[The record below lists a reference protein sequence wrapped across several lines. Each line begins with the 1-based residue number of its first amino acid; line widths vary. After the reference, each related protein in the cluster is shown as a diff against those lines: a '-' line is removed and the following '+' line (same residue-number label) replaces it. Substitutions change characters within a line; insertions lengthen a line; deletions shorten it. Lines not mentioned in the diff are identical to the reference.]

1 MVAIVFSPQVLA
13 QGVDAAPRLP
23 GSLNTNREL
32 SAWLRVN
39 SDGTVTV
46 FTGKVELGQGIA
58 SALSQIAAEELD
70 VTYGRIN
77 MVTADTSRTPD
88 EGVTAG
94 SQSIEQSGTAI
105 RFACAEARQILLAA
119 AAEKLGVGAD
129 TLSVADGTVSAPG
142 GKQTTYWAV
151 TTDAML
157 RREATA
163 RPKPKA
169 TAEYRLVGQSLGR
182 RDMPQKFTGG
192 AAYLQDLRLPGMLH
206 ARVVRPPVPGAELV
220 SVDTAAARALPGV
233 IKVVR
238 DGSFLAVVCERE
250 EQAINAR
257 LALRERAVWSQ
268 PELPSTLDAPFERA
282 GSELRALDSVV
293 YERVAPGAP
302 AVTRQIE
309 ARYTRAFQLH
319 ASIGPSCAV
328 AQSVEDKLTIWTHSQ
343 GVFPLRN
350 DIARALGLALTS
362 VVCIHMEGAGCYG
375 HNGADDVAFDAALLA
390 RAIPGRPV
398 RVQWM
403 RDDEFMWE
411 PFGSAMQLTM
421 RAGLDAGGNVVD
433 WHHEL
438 WSYPH
443 SRRPGGREGVNLLAA
458 AYLSKPWAPTF
469 PADLP
474 LPNGGSDRNAI
485 PLYDFP
491 NQKILKHYV
500 PEAPL
505 RTSSLRS
512 LGAYANVFGIE
523 SLMDE
528 AAVAAGV
535 DPVEFRLRHLRDE
548 RARGVIKAVAKRS
561 GWRAGSPGDGG
572 RGDNRTLGGDGG
584 RGDQKTLGGDDGR
597 GDNKTLGV
605 DGSRGDNEMLGGDGG
620 RGDNKTPGGD
630 GGRGDD
636 KTLRGRGIA
645 FARYKNHACYC
656 AVVVEVEVDRV
667 SGGVRV
673 THAWAAV
680 DAGMVVNPD
689 GVRNQIEGGLI
700 QSTSWTLKEALKV
713 DRAGVQTRSWGDYPI
728 LRFSEVPV
736 VDIELIQRPGDD
748 SLGVGEG
755 AQGPTGAAIANA
767 FAAAT
772 GRRLR
777 DIPFGPD
784 RVKAVLS

>member
-1 MVAIVFSPQVLA
+1 MVAIVFSPQATLA
-13 QGVDAAPRLP
+13 QGTDVAPRLP
-23 GSLNTNREL
+23 GSLNTNRQL

-39 SDGTVTV
+39 SNGTVTV

-70 VTYGRIN
+70 VAYGRIN

-129 TLSVADGTVSAPG
+129 TLTVADGTVSAPG
-142 GKQTTYWAV
+142 GKQKTTYWAV

-163 RPKPKA
+163 RPRPKA
-169 TAEYRLVGQSLGR
+169 PAEYRLVGQSLGR
-182 RDMPQKFTGG
+182 RDIPQKFTGG
-192 AAYLQDLRLPGMLH
+192 AAYLQDLRLPGMVH
-206 ARVVRPPVPGAELV
+206 ARVVRPPIPRAELV
-220 SVDTAAARALPGV
+220 SLNTAASRALPGV

-257 LALRERAVWSQ
+257 LALRELAVWSQ
-268 PELPSTLDAPFERA
+268 PELPSTLDAPFERPA
-282 GSELRALDSVV
+282 SKLRTLDSVV
-293 YERVAPGAP
+293 FERVAPSAP
-302 AVTRQIE
+302 AVAKQIE

-328 AQSVEDKLTIWTHSQ
+328 AQSVEDKLTVWTHSQ

-350 DIARALGLALTS
+350 DIARALGLAPTS
-362 VVCIHMEGAGCYG
+362 VICIHMEGAGCYG
-375 HNGADDVAFDAALLA
+375 HNGADDAAFDAALLA

-411 PFGSAMQLTM
+411 PFGSAMQLTI
-421 RAGLDAGGNVVD
+421 RAGLDADGNVVD

-458 AYLSKPWAPTF
+458 AHLSHPWPPTF

-474 LPNGGSDRNAI
+474 QPNGGSDRNAI

-491 NQKILKHYV
+491 NQKILKHYA

-512 LGAYANVFGIE
+512 LGAYANVFAIE

-528 AAVAAGV
+528 AAAAAGI
-535 DPVEFRLRHLRDE
+535 DPVEFRLRHLHDE
-548 RARGVIKAVAKRS
+548 RAQAVIKAAAKRS
-561 GWRAGSPGDGG
+561 GWRADSPGDCG
-572 RGDNRTLGGDGG
+572 RGDNRTL
-584 RGDQKTLGGDDGR
+584 
-597 GDNKTLGV
+597 
-605 DGSRGDNEMLGGDGG
+605 S
-620 RGDNKTPGGD
+620 
-630 GGRGDD
+630 
-636 KTLRGRGIA
+636 GRGIA

-656 AVVVEVEVDRV
+656 AVVAEVEVDRI
-667 SGGVRV
+667 SGVVRV
-673 THAWAAV
+673 TRAWSAV

-689 GVRNQIEGGLI
+689 GARNQIEGGLI
-700 QSTSWTLKEALKV
+700 QSTSWTLKEALNV
-713 DRAGVQTRSWGDYPI
+713 DRTGVQTRSWGDYPI

-777 DIPFGPD
+777 DIPFVPE

>member
-1 MVAIVFSPQVLA
+1 MVAIVFAPRATLA

-23 GSLNTNREL
+23 GSLNTNRQL

-58 SALSQIAAEELD
+58 SALAQIAAEELD
-70 VTYGRIN
+70 VAYGRIN
-77 MVTADTSRTPD
+77 MITADTSRTPD

-119 AAEKLGVGAD
+119 AAEKLGVEAD
-129 TLSVADGTVSAPG
+129 ALTVTDGTLSTPG

-163 RPKPKA
+163 GPKPKA
-169 TAEYRLVGQSLGR
+169 AAEYRLVGQSLER
-182 RDMPQKFTGG
+182 HDIPRKFTGG
-192 AAYLQDLRLPGMLH
+192 AAYVQDLRLPGMVH
-206 ARVVRPPVPGAELV
+206 ARVVRPPVPRAELV
-220 SVDTAAARALPGV
+220 SLDTAASLAVPGV

-257 LALRERAVWSQ
+257 LALREGAVWSQ
-268 PELPSTLDAPFERA
+268 PELPSTLDAPFERP
-282 GSELRALDSVV
+282 GSELRTLDSVV
-293 YERVAPGAP
+293 YERGTPGTSA
-302 AVTRQIE
+302 AARQIE

-328 AQSVEDKLTIWTHSQ
+328 AQIVADKLTVWTHSQ

-350 DIARALGLALTS
+350 DIARALGLAPTNIT
-362 VVCIHMEGAGCYG
+362 CIHMEGAGCYG

-390 RAIPGRPV
+390 RALPGMAV

-411 PFGSAMQLTM
+411 PFGPAMQLTM
-421 RAGLDAGGNVVD
+421 RAGLDADGNVVD

-458 AYLSKPWAPTF
+458 AYLSKPWPPTF

-474 LPNGGSDRNAI
+474 QPNGGSDRNAI

-491 NQKILKHYV
+491 NQKILKHYA

-512 LGAYANVFGIE
+512 LGAYANVFAIE

-528 AAVAAGV
+528 AAAVAGV

-548 RARGVIKAVAKRS
+548 RAQAVIKVAAKRS
-561 GWRAGSPGDGG
+561 GWRADSPGDGG
-572 RGDNRTLGGDGG
+572 RGGHRTL
-584 RGDQKTLGGDDGR
+584 
-597 GDNKTLGV
+597 
-605 DGSRGDNEMLGGDGG
+605 S
-620 RGDNKTPGGD
+620 
-630 GGRGDD
+630 
-636 KTLRGRGIA
+636 GRGIA

-656 AVVVEVEVDRV
+656 AVVAEVEVDRI
-667 SGGVRV
+667 SGVVRV
-673 THAWAAV
+673 THAWSAV

-689 GVRNQIEGGLI
+689 GARNQIEGGVI
-700 QSTSWTLKEALKV
+700 QSASWTLKEALKV
-713 DRAGVQTRSWGDYPI
+713 DRTGVQTRSWSDYPI
-728 LRFSEVPV
+728 LRFSEVPA
-736 VDIELIQRPGDD
+736 VDIELIQRPSDD

-777 DIPFGPD
+777 DIPFVPE

>member
-1 MVAIVFSPQVLA
+1 VVAIVFSPQVLA

-23 GSLNTNREL
+23 GSLNTNRQL

-39 SDGTVTV
+39 SNGTVTV

-58 SALSQIAAEELD
+58 SALAQIAAEELD
-70 VTYGRIN
+70 VAYGRID
-77 MVTADTSRTPD
+77 MVTGDTSRTPD

-129 TLSVADGTVSAPG
+129 TLTVVDGTVVSAPG
-142 GKQTTYWAV
+142 GLRTTYWAV

-169 TAEYRLVGQSLGR
+169 PAEYRLVGQSLGR
-182 RDMPQKFTGG
+182 RDISHKFTGG
-192 AAYLQDLRLPGMLH
+192 AAYLQDLRLPGMVH

-220 SVDTAAARALPGV
+220 SVDTVASRTLPGV

-268 PELPSTLDAPFERA
+268 SELPSTLLDAPFERP
-282 GSELRALDSVV
+282 GSEMRTLDSVV
-293 YERVAPGAP
+293 YEKVAPSAP
-302 AVTRQIE
+302 AVARRIE

-328 AQSVEDKLTIWTHSQ
+328 ARSVEDKLTVWTHSQ

-350 DIARALGLALTS
+350 DIARALGLAPTG
-362 VVCIHMEGAGCYG
+362 VDCIHMEGAGCYG

-411 PFGSAMQLTM
+411 PFGSAMRVTM
-421 RAGLDAGGNVVD
+421 CAGLDAEGNVVD

-458 AYLSKPWAPTF
+458 AHLSKPWAPTF

-491 NQKILKHYV
+491 NQKILKHYA

-512 LGAYANVFGIE
+512 LGAYANVFAIE

-548 RARGVIKAVAKRS
+548 RARAVIEAVAKRS
-561 GWRAGSPGDGG
+561 GWRGGSQGDGG

-584 RGDQKTLGGDDGR
+584 RGDDKTLR
-597 GDNKTLGV
+597 
-605 DGSRGDNEMLGGDGG
+605 
-620 RGDNKTPGGD
+620 GD

-636 KTLRGRGIA
+636 KTLRGDGSRGDDKTLRGRGVA

-656 AVVVEVEVDRV
+656 AVVVEVEVDRG

-673 THAWAAV
+673 VRAWAAV

-713 DRAGVQTRSWGDYPI
+713 DRTGVRTRSWGDYPI

-736 VDIELIQRPGDD
+736 VEIELIQRQGDD

-777 DIPFGPD
+777 DIPFAPE